1 MKKAHGENRVSTP
14 KKLFILFA
22 VILAIFAVINAIW
35 YFGYKVTY
43 DELASKMDQTI
54 DKIDGMTVRYT
65 KNVDNYSFV
74 LKMPAYL
81 GEGGFLSVG
90 DTEGAVTEFDS
101 NNDIVSSNGTYI
113 TLYIW
118 PRYWGEYQIGV
129 DFYDEATDLW
139 EQIYIDSNL
148 TIVSSENLDSQHIK
162 YLEEL
167 LSDYAT
173 EIQDLIEAA
182 EELWK
187 IDL

>member
-1 MKKAHGENRVSTP
+1 MKKNNKENHISTT
-14 KKLFILFA
+14 KKLLILFA
-22 VILAIFAVINAIW
+22 FILVIFGVINAVW
-35 YFGYKVTY
+35 YYGYKATY

-54 DKIDGMTVRYT
+54 DKIDGTTVRYT
-65 KNVDNYSFV
+65 KAIDNYSFV

-113 TLYIW
+113 TLCIW
-118 PRYWGEYQIGV
+118 PQYWGEYQIGV

-139 EQIYIDSNL
+139 EQVYIDSDLN
-148 TIVSSENLDSQHIK
+148 IVSSDNLDSQHIK

-167 LSDYAT
+167 LSAHSA

-182 EELWK
+182 EALWE